1 MSLREQLRRAVA
13 SCAPIETQHATFG
26 GCSATDTATP
36 AQQPPANPHGIR
48 KVGATHSA
56 TPAQLEAKNSATFD
70 PPEVAQSCA
79 PSCAAVASE
88 LTAHRQMKKLLAA
101 AMRCCD
107 RHGDGA
113 EARAEM
119 ERQCLEIPQH
129 LRGDLLHY
137 FNSHYPEQRS

>member
-13 SCAPIETQHATFG
+13 SCVHIETQLATFG

-36 AQQPPANPHGIR
+36 MQHPAE
-48 KVGATHSA
+48 TSA
-56 TPAQLEAKNSATFD
+56 TLA
-70 PPEVAQSCA
+70 A
-79 PSCAAVASE
+79 PSCATVASE
-88 LTAHRQMKKLLAA
+88 LTAQRTMKKLLAA